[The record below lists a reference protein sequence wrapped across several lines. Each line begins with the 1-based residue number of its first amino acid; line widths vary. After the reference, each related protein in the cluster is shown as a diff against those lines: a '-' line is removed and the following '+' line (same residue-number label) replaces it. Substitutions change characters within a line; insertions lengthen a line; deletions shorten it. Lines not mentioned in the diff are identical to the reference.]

1 MRQSRSRMEHLQQR
15 RSEVTRYRIRGYSS
29 RQIASF
35 MNYSQST
42 ILRDERYID
51 NEYLKDSEEYVRRLP
66 AELRR
71 IRLGVNEVL
80 QLCWTLADDSK
91 LDPKTRLQAAALAND
106 SYRLYAELSD
116 GSIDVDKLSSMLA
129 SSKNKV
135 EEINTKKQEQQAVF

>member
-1 MRQSRSRMEHLQQR
+1 
-15 RSEVTRYRIRGYSS
+15 
-29 RQIASF
+29 

-51 NEYLKDSEEYVRRLP
+51 NTYLKESEEYIRRLP

-80 QLCWTLADDSK
+80 QLCWTLADDNK

-106 SYRLYAELSD
+106 SYRLYAELTD
-116 GSIDVDKLSSMLA
+116 GSIDIDKLSSMLA
-129 SSKNKV
+129 RTKDKAEDIAN
-135 EEINTKKQEQQAVF
+135 IKKQEQPVF

>member
-1 MRQSRSRMEHLQQR
+1 LKQSRSRLEQLQQR

-51 NEYLKDSEEYVRRLP
+51 NAYLKESEDYIRRLP

-80 QLCWTLADDSK
+80 QLCWTLADDNK
-91 LDPKTRLQAAALAND
+91 LDPKIRLQAAALAND

-129 SSKNKV
+129 RTKDKADD
-135 EEINTKKQEQQAVF
+135 IADIKKQEQPVF